1 MARILVVDD
10 ESPIRFL
17 IHKVLE
23 SAGHTVF
30 DAISGPDALNM
41 LTTHDNQFDMIVLDL
56 LMPHMDG
63 FEFLTILRRQPCHI
77 PVIIVSAQWN
87 ADTISKALE
96 RAVSGH
102 LRKPF
107 SRQKLIDMVNNLSV
121 ARSG

>member
-10 ESPIRFL
+10 ESTIRFL

-23 SAGHTVF
+23 AAGHTVF
-30 DAISGPDALNM
+30 EAISGPDALN
-41 LTTHDNQFDMIVLDL
+41 LLASHSNQFDMIVLDL

-77 PVIIVSAQWN
+77 PVIIVSALWDS
-87 ADTISKALE
+87 DTIAKALE

-107 SRQKLIDMVNNLSV
+107 SQQKLIDMVDHLLV
-121 ARSG
+121 AHTG